1 MSAESGDPYKYDDQY
16 KGDEQPDRNGETDD
30 RGRVYH
36 PYLPAPNL
44 REVVNLAIALE
55 KPLLLEGEP
64 GCGKTRLAGA
74 IAYEYTQRYRDRLQ
88 EVGQTWWD
96 FHIWS
101 VNSTT
106 RAVDGKY
113 RYDAIARLRD
123 AQLMGASD
131 RLPKTEAE
139 ELQQRLFNREAYRD
153 FGALGRAFRDVHENG
168 EAKDYRS
175 IVLIDEIDKA
185 DSDFPNDLLLELD
198 DMRFTIPETG
208 EEIVAKHK
216 PIIIITSNREKPL
229 SQAFLRRCLYYYV
242 PFPEK
247 KQLIEII
254 NSRFEFKEDQKEDQD
269 ALVREAVDEFYRI
282 RQASENN
289 RSVNPPGTSAFLD
302 FLTAL
307 LHTPSKSV
315 EKARED
321 LQNLANH
328 YPLLSTLFKTK
339 DEQDFYQKRLSNQE
353 KT

>member
-16 KGDEQPDRNGETDD
+16 QGDKQPKRAGETDD

-44 REVVNLAIALE
+44 REVVNLAIALK

-64 GCGKTRLAGA
+64 GCGKTRLAWA

-88 EVGQTWWD
+88 ELGQTWWD

-168 EAKDYRS
+168 KQKDYRS

-208 EEIVAKHK
+208 EEIVATHK

-242 PFPEK
+242 PFPDEE
-247 KQLIEII
+247 QLLKII
-254 NSRFEFKEDQKEDQD
+254 NSRFEFTKDQD
-269 ALVREAVDEFYRI
+269 AVVQEAVDKFYRI

-289 RSVNPPGTSAFLD
+289 RSVNPPSTSAFLD

-307 LHTPSKSV
+307 LLTPPKSV
-315 EKARED
+315 EEARAD

-339 DEQDFYQKRLSNQE
+339 DEQKFYQERLSNQE

>member
-1 MSAESGDPYKYDDQY
+1 MSAESSDPYKYDYQ
-16 KGDEQPDRNGETDD
+16 GTEQPHRDGETDD

-88 EVGQTWWD
+88 ALGQEWWD

-131 RLPKTEAE
+131 RLPEKEAE
-139 ELQQRLFNREAYRD
+139 ELQKRLFNREAYRD

-168 EAKDYRS
+168 KRKDYRS

-242 PFPEK
+242 PFPNG
-247 KQLIEII
+247 KQLRNII
-254 NSRFEFKEDQKEDQD
+254 KSRFEFNEDQD
-269 ALVREAVDEFYRI
+269 ALVQEAMDEFDRI

-289 RSVNPPGTSAFLD
+289 PNVNPPGTSAFLD

-307 LHTPSKSV
+307 LHTPPKPV
-315 EKARED
+315 EEARED

-339 DEQDFYQKRLSNQE
+339 DEQKFYQEQVSRKGR
-353 KT
+353 T

>member
-1 MSAESGDPYKYDDQY
+1 MSAESSDPYKYDYQ
-16 KGDEQPDRNGETDD
+16 GTEQPDRAGEKDD

-36 PYLPAPNL
+36 PYLSAPNL

-74 IAYEYTQRYRDRLQ
+74 IAYEYTQRHRDRLQ

-131 RLPKTEAE
+131 RLPEKEAE
-139 ELQQRLFNREAYRD
+139 ELQKRLFNREAYRD

-168 EAKDYRS
+168 KRKDYRS

-198 DMRFTIPETG
+198 DMRFTISETG

-242 PFPEK
+242 PFPDEE
-247 KQLIEII
+247 QLLDIV
-254 NSRFEFKEDQKEDQD
+254 NSRFKVTKTQ
-269 ALVREAVDEFYRI
+269 AVLVEEAVEHFCVI
-282 RQASENN
+282 RQAFEK
-289 RSVNPPGTSAFLD
+289 RHDVNPPGTSAFLD

-307 LHTPSKSV
+307 LHLHPKSV
-315 EKARED
+315 KNARED

-328 YPLLSTLFKTK
+328 YPLLSTLLKNK
-339 DEQDFYQKRLSNQE
+339 AEQRFYQEQVSRKER
-353 KT
+353 T

>member
-1 MSAESGDPYKYDDQY
+1 MSAESGDPYKYDYQ
-16 KGDEQPDRNGETDD
+16 GTEQPHRDGETDD

-44 REVVNLAIALE
+44 REVVNLAIALK

-88 EVGQTWWD
+88 ALGQTWWD

-139 ELQQRLFNREAYRD
+139 ELQQRLFDRTKYRD
-153 FGALGRAFRDVHENG
+153 FGALGRAFRDVHESDDVHKNNKP
-168 EAKDYRS
+168 KDYRS

-208 EEIVAKHK
+208 EEIVATHK

-229 SQAFLRRCLYYYV
+229 PQAFLRRCLYYYV
-242 PFPEK
+242 PFPDEE
-247 KQLIEII
+247 QLLKII
-254 NSRFEFKEDQKEDQD
+254 NSRFEFTKDQD
-269 ALVREAVDEFYRI
+269 AVVQEAVDEFYRI
-282 RQASENN
+282 RKAFEEH

-307 LHTPSKSV
+307 LLTPPKSV

-321 LQNLANH
+321 LRNLANH

-339 DEQDFYQKRLSNQE
+339 DEQEFYQKRLSNQE